1 MWPKT
6 SNNLFRNQGKR
17 RNESKT
23 TAAQFVKGCM
33 TIMLRHFLT
42 HPFPESFDR
51 IQVRAVARKQDDFQ
65 PRFGGSVTS
74 HVGVVPGRPVPDD
87 DDSRCRLAH
96 PLLDTFQERGRAL
109 TIEVTFIP
117 DQTLVAD

>member
-1 MWPKT
+1 MVERVDEGFAGVEQVTHRGVT
-6 SNNLFRNQGKR
+6 SVLKD
-17 RNESKT
+17 
-23 TAAQFVKGCM
+23 
-33 TIMLRHFLT
+33 FLT